1 MTGFVQPLWLL
12 GLLII
17 PVLILYALSAEK
29 KRRKQALQF
38 SRVSIARA
46 AMNGHNRVQRPT
58 ILLAILLCAIALIF
72 IGLAD
77 PQIPLEH
84 TTEGVNVVLVMDISG
99 SMEAGDYQPTRLEA
113 AKEASVSLIHQ
124 LDPKDAVGVVTFE
137 SGAASAA
144 YISPNHNRVI
154 DKIKRI
160 EGKTGSTAIGDG
172 LALGIDMVLSLPNNH
187 RVIILLSDGEN
198 NAGYI
203 SPEDA
208 MALAKENNIQIYTV
222 GIGSETPVLLGYDW
236 FGRPQYTSLDEETL
250 RLLADETGGTYVR
263 SVDEHTLDAIYQS
276 LPDSFE
282 RETEE
287 TGIGYLFFILAI
299 LLLIGEFFLRYG
311 RGRIIQ

>member
-1 MTGFVQPLWLL
+1 MAGFAHPLWLL

-17 PVLILYALSAEK
+17 PALLFYAHLADK
-29 KRRKQALQF
+29 KKKKQALQF
-38 SRVSIARA
+38 SRVSAVRA
-46 AMNGHNRVQRPT
+46 AMNGQKEPRRPK
-58 ILLAILLCAIALIF
+58 ILLAVLLCAIALIC

-77 PQIPLEH
+77 PQIPIEQ

-113 AKEASVSLIHQ
+113 AKEASVTLIHQ

-144 YISPNHNRVI
+144 YISPDHNRVV
-154 DKIKRI
+154 DKIRRI

-172 LALGIDMVLSLPNNH
+172 LALGIDMVLSLPSKH
-187 RVIILLSDGEN
+187 RVIILLSDGES

-208 MALAKENNIQIYTV
+208 MTLAKENNIQIYTV
-222 GIGSETPVLLGYDW
+222 GIGSESPVLLGYDW

-263 SVDEHTLDAIYQS
+263 SVDEHTLEAIYQS
-276 LPDSFE
+276 LPESFK

-287 TGIGYLFFILAI
+287 TGIGYLFFII
-299 LLLIGEFFLRYG
+299 SMLLLIGEFLLRYG